1 MIGCEVCREQ
11 CTVNSQFCLLLI
23 NVSFACNYVNHYYTK
38 VKVTKEYNCIFNIY
52 ILAGCTAREILSV
65 TGATTAA

>member
-38 VKVTKEYNCIFNIY
+38 VKV
-52 ILAGCTAREILSV
+52 R
-65 TGATTAA
+65 